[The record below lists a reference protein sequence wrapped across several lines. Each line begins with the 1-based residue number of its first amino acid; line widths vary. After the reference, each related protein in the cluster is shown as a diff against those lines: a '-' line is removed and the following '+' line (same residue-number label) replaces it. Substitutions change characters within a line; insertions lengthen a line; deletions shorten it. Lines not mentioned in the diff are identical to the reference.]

1 MDGKP
6 FAVVWAHLAGALL
19 TFTSGLA
26 LSFYNQTSVSKV
38 PQRAC
43 DAQQAFYGWKIVF
56 LMCIESAST
65 AVSIFFLSGGF
76 TGLYVAKLVQDYDP
90 RVSITLGALMA
101 SLSLCALP
109 FVANLVQLF
118 AVYVVFGA
126 GFAASALIPAT
137 TFVTRW
143 FRRRRAVALSVA
155 STGLSLGGVVL
166 TPLSA
171 LMIDTLGFRLAMP
184 LLALLFVV
192 GVIPVALIW
201 LRPDPESMGLLP
213 DGDSTMK
220 NDDDSEQKPAAESA
234 RAVGAGLYFS
244 TGPQET
250 FFWGNQPGLHLYH
263 AGTSR
268 RNSTPV
274 WSCTGAAR

>member
-1 MDGKP
+1 MTRQTFYGWKI
-6 FAVVWAHLAGALL
+6 VWAILVQL
-19 TFTSGLA
+19 TFTSGL
-26 LSFYNQTSVSKV
+26 SFYNH
-38 PQRAC
+38 AIYLNALA
-43 DAQQAFYGWKIVF
+43 AQPNFDVQ
-56 LMCIESAST
+56 LAST

-90 RVSITLGALMA
+90 RVSITLGAVMA

-137 TFVTRW
+137 TLVTRW

-171 LMIDTLGFRLAMP
+171 YMIDTLGFRLAMP
-184 LLALLFVV
+184 LLALLFVM
-192 GVIPVALIW
+192 GVVPVALIW

-213 DGDSTMK
+213 DGDSPVQGEQSSEPKPTA
-220 NDDDSEQKPAAESA
+220 DSAIAAEHGFTFQQA
-234 RAVGAGLYFS
+234 RRKR
-244 TGPQET
+244 
-250 FFWGNQPGLHLYH
+250 FFWG
-263 AGTSR
+263 TSL
-268 RNSTPV
+268 
-274 WSCTGAAR
+274 A

>member
-1 MDGKP
+1 
-6 FAVVWAHLAGALL
+6 
-19 TFTSGLA
+19 
-26 LSFYNQTSVSKV
+26 
-38 PQRAC
+38 
-43 DAQQAFYGWKIVF
+43 
-56 LMCIESAST
+56 
-65 AVSIFFLSGGF
+65 
-76 TGLYVAKLVQDYDP
+76 
-90 RVSITLGALMA
+90 MA

-109 FVANLVQLF
+109 FIGNLVQLF

-137 TFVTRW
+137 TLVTRW

-220 NDDDSEQKPAAESA
+220 NDDDSEQKPAVESA
-234 RAVGAGLYFS
+234 RASEQGFTFQQARRRRFFG
-244 TGPQET
+244 GPA
-250 FFWGNQPGLHLYH
+250 WP
-263 AGTSR
+263 TSL
-268 RNSTPV
+268 
-274 WSCTGAAR
+274 SCWHKSEE